1 MPAHARLSG
10 ASAPAAPWYRDAVRV
25 SLLRRLVYSSLVAL
39 AGLLALELGARLLLG
54 RLVAAAMPSPELRAF
69 AAQPRLVFDPE
80 LGWVPAPPP
89 GTPLAE
95 DLPWFARDLSPS
107 RRPGVARGFALGD
120 SQTLGAGMRQ
130 EQAWPAVAE
139 AHLRAL
145 GHPVEIINAAS
156 PGFRSAQVLRL
167 VESKLLAWDFD
178 FLLVDCQ
185 ADDSPPLPRRDYAG
199 LRPLRGALFGSRL
212 YRLLWLGV
220 ASARGQATGPGEV
233 IRQPKGHS
241 QEGPGNHAALIALAE
256 AHGVAIW
263 FLDYPFLAQPV
274 RALAPPARLPPGATV
289 IETTPVLLG
298 SGRSGE
304 ELFFDNNH
312 LTVLGSALVGRTVA
326 EALAR
331 EPARLRLD

>member
-1 MPAHARLSG
+1 M
-10 ASAPAAPWYRDAVRV
+10 RV
-25 SLLRRLVYSSLVAL
+25 SLLRRLAFSAL
-39 AGLLALELGARLLLG
+39 ATVFGLLLLEVGARIFLQ
-54 RLVAAAMPSPELRAF
+54 RLVAAAMPSPEMRAF

-80 LGWVPAPPP
+80 LGWVPAPLP
-89 GTPLAE
+89 GSGPAE

-120 SQTLGAGMRQ
+120 SQTLGAGLRG

-139 AHLRAL
+139 AHLRAM
-145 GHPVEIINAAS
+145 GHSVEIINAAS

-167 VESKLLAWDFD
+167 VESRLLAYDFD

-199 LRPLRGALFGSRL
+199 LRRLRGALFGSRL

-220 ASARGQATGPGEV
+220 ANARGHATGPGDV

-241 QEGPGNHAALIALAE
+241 LDGAGNHAALISLAR

-263 FLDYPFLAQPV
+263 FLDYPFLDRPV
-274 RALAPPARLPPGATV
+274 KALAPPSRLPRDAPV
-289 IETTPVLLG
+289 IETTPVLLQ
-298 SGRSGE
+298 SGRTGA
-304 ELFFDNNH
+304 ELFLDNNH
-312 LTVLGSALVGRTVA
+312 LTTLGSALVGRTVA

-331 EPARLRLD
+331 EPGRLRAD